1 MKTRFF
7 AATMLLLM
15 MGAVT
20 ASAQTKTIDR
30 GSQEAEKQAR
40 SGQTAAAGK
49 TASQAV
55 QSGRYSGGSTP
66 GLADKV
72 QAGCDRARANAE
84 MKSGTSGTSG
94 SGTSGSGTSNSNGT
108 SNGSADKNNTAAK
121 KN

>member
-30 GSQEAEKQAR
+30 GSQEAEKQAK

-94 SGTSGSGTSNSNGT
+94 SGTSNSNGT
-108 SNGSADKNNTAAK
+108 SNGSAEKNNTAAK

>member
-55 QSGRYSGGSTP
+55 QSGRDSGGSTSSSSSENP
-66 GLADKV
+66 QTLVMSSVSPKNAPC
-72 QAGCDRARANAE
+72 AGASQKKILRRRGFMAFFAS
-84 MKSGTSGTSG
+84 KSL
-94 SGTSGSGTSNSNGT
+94 
-108 SNGSADKNNTAAK
+108 
-121 KN
+121 